1 MAGHRVGFALEYFN
15 ERYAEMASDL
25 TVLIEESEYADVDP
39 YEVAN
44 AWTASND
51 ARGYAVLG
59 DPAVCLRFAEPGV
72 VRERIEIPTPTA
84 ATPSVDAPEASAETS
99 SEEPTSGGPAGAV
112 NFGWFG
118 GSKDKSDDAED
129 DATGESGE
137 RTPAPPSPSKGAFA
151 GALEKVTS
159 TLGRVLEDATTLE
172 VRTYVSAN
180 PGLAAAADRQTLAQ
194 DGDLRAFTRI
204 AIDGDMDVIIPQR
217 DGAIDRELWELH
229 LQLVKQAQEG
239 RARTLEVIVAA
250 FTGAIKR

>member
-1 MAGHRVGFALEYFN
+1 VGFALEYFN

-72 VRERIEIPTPTA
+72 VRERIEISSTPTS

-99 SEEPTSGGPAGAV
+99 SEEPTPGPAGAV
-112 NFGWFG
+112 DFGWFG
-118 GSKDKSDDAED
+118 GSKSDDD
-129 DATGESGE
+129 DAAGESGE
-137 RTPAPPSPSKGAFA
+137 RTPSKGAFA

-229 LQLVKQAQEG
+229 LQLVKQAQEA